1 MARWVR
7 RPTAQRLACA
17 ASEGAAE
24 NIGRD
29 TVAIRVLL
37 VDDHQMFREGLRS
50 LLAADPEIQVVGE
63 ADSGR
68 TALKLACATKPNII
82 VMDVSMPDLNGVEA
96 TRQIKAAVPH
106 SRVIAL
112 SAHSDRRFVARMLE
126 AGASGYLLKDCA
138 FDELTRAIH
147 SVSKNQIYLSPAVA
161 AGVVEDSLGRTLSTQ
176 PQGTAALTPRQ
187 REVLQLV
194 AEGLATKQIAA
205 RLHVS
210 VKTVETHRQQ
220 LMKRLDVQSV
230 ADLTKHAIREGLTS
244 LD

>member
-1 MARWVR
+1 M
-7 RPTAQRLACA
+7 
-17 ASEGAAE
+17 
-24 NIGRD
+24 
-29 TVAIRVLL
+29 AIRVLL

-68 TALKLACATKPNII
+68 TALKLACEAKPNIT
-82 VMDVSMPDLNGVEA
+82 VMDVSMPDLNGIEA

-106 SRVIAL
+106 TRVIAL

-138 FDELTRAIH
+138 FDELTRAIR
-147 SVSKNQIYLSPAVA
+147 SVSKNLTYLSPAVA
-161 AGVVEDSLGRTLSTQ
+161 AGVVEDSLGRTLPPQ
-176 PQGTAALTPRQ
+176 PQGTAALTPRH

-194 AEGLATKQIAA
+194 AEGLTTKQIAA